1 MKSLHPQAK
10 LQLRRLISPSK
21 KGNSMNHST
30 GPRTPEG
37 KQRTRLNALRH
48 GLTGQTVV
56 LPTEDLQAYKTFCD
70 DFVVH
75 YQPVGPVER
84 QLVQTI
90 ADTSWRLNRISAME
104 HSSLSLAA
112 AAKARPSRRRRRP
125 GGRPSRR
132 SFRPSARLR
141 RTKRKNR
148 QAVALRTAPLAPVG
162 AFPQADQRNSGRP
175 QAAGKRT
182 TRQPVQKPQVAK
194 KAAAAEF
201 VFSTAPSASPQPLI
215 ATKNHQPAA
224 FLAGQAPY

>member
-1 MKSLHPQAK
+1 
-10 LQLRRLISPSK
+10 
-21 KGNSMNHST
+21 MNPST

-75 YQPVGPVER
+75 YVPVGPVER

-112 AAKARPSRRRRRP
+112 AEKVDQAGAAGDPRAEACAQALAFSEQSEKIV
-125 GGRPSRR
+125 
-132 SFRPSARLR
+132 RLSLYEQE
-141 RTKRKNR
+141 K
-148 QAVALRTAPLAPVG
+148 QQPA
-162 AFPQADQRNSGRP
+162 
-175 QAAGKRT
+175 QAA
-182 TRQPVQKPQVAK
+182 QKPQVPNQAPSK
-194 KAAAAEF
+194 EF
-201 VFSTAPSASPQPLI
+201 VFSTPRSANLTTIPTPIPEAS
-215 ATKNHQPAA
+215 TV
-224 FLAGQAPY
+224 

>member
-1 MKSLHPQAK
+1 
-10 LQLRRLISPSK
+10 
-21 KGNSMNHST
+21 MNHST

-56 LPTEDLQAYKTFCD
+56 LPTEDLQAYKTFCNE
-70 DFVVH
+70 FVVH

-112 AAKARPSRRRRRP
+112 AEKID
-125 GGRPSRR
+125 
-132 SFRPSARLR
+132 
-141 RTKRKNR
+141 
-148 QAVALRTAPLAPVG
+148 QAVAGGDHSAADNPSAAACAQALAFEEQSERF
-162 AFPQADQRNSGRP
+162 ARLSLYEQRLARQLERSLKLIKETQADRKQQERE
-175 QAAGKRT
+175 Q
-182 TRQPVQKPQVAK
+182 QPAQKPQVAK
-194 KAAAAEF
+194 EATAAQF

-224 FLAGQAPY
+224 SLAGPAPY